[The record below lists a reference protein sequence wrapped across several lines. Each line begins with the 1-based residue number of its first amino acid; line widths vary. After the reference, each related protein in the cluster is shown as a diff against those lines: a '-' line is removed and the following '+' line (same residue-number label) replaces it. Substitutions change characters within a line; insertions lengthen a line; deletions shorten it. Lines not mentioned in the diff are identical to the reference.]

1 MEKGSVRVE
10 LEFNEQAYRVAE
22 HLFDQFEDASKALDR
37 SRDDNVFQQLCG
49 KYLFSLRM
57 QLEHLAKGLIEKYRS
72 LPDINHLAK
81 RLTASVNA
89 YVDEFRQRAEAL

>member
-57 QLEHLAKGLIEKYRS
+57 QLEHLAK
-72 LPDINHLAK
+72 

>member
-57 QLEHLAKGLIEKYRS
+57 QLEKYRS